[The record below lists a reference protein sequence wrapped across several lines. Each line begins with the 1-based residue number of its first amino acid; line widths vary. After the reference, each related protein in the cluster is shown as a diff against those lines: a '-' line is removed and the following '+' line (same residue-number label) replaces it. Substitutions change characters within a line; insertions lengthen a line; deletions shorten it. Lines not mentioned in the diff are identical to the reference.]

1 MNRVWMTRIWTNAP
15 ALIALAS
22 IAILGSALASQYLG
36 GLAPCKLCIYQR
48 WPYVF
53 TIAAGFAAW
62 MLPRGAAARRW
73 LVASCGVAFA
83 IGGAIAVYH
92 AGIEYG
98 WFAGPTS
105 CSGVGPTPT
114 TIEELRRQ
122 LMAQPVV
129 RCDEPAWT
137 MFGVSMAGYNAVAS
151 AVLAGASAL
160 AVSRMKR
167 RRRG

>member
-1 MNRVWMTRIWTNAP
+1 MTRIWMTRIWTNPP

-22 IAILGSALASQYLG
+22 IAVLGTALASQYLG

-53 TIAAGFAAW
+53 TIVAGFAAW
-62 MLPRGAAARRW
+62 MLPRGVVVRHW

-83 IGGAIAVYH
+83 IGGAVAVYH

-105 CSGVGPTPT
+105 CSGEATAAT

-122 LMAQPVV
+122 LMAQQVV

-137 MFGVSMAGYNAVAS
+137 MLGVSMAGYNAVVS
-151 AVLAGASAL
+151 AVLAGASLVA
-160 AVSRMKR
+160 AARMR
-167 RRRG
+167 EAAA